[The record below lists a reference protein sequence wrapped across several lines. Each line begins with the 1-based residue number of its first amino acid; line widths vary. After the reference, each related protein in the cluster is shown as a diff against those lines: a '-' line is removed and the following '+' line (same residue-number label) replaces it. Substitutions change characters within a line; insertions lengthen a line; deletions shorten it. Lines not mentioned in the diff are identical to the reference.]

1 MTRNASSTRI
11 QVESPRC
18 DAWLPKEK
26 RYDVSWNANTTRE
39 RVKKSWTAFSGVN
52 VRPLVREVSLDNLPL
67 ETAYEVDGVH
77 VYLDLPNALTL
88 LGDDGER
95 AHARLLRFLHIL
107 MRVAHLLFQ
116 RTDAVK
122 VDLQSTRLHFVV
134 FKPYDSAAARVRAAV
149 AIAALLRDALLTGNA
164 LHGELSD
171 ARVVV
176 GIESGKALAVRN
188 GTRGDREPLFLGNPA
203 NHAAKLTGAKAAGI
217 YLGAV
222 ARAILGA
229 GFAAVDPSTSPL
241 SAEQI
246 EACSKETKLAV
257 TTETVSRAW
266 DEERKDHPV
275 STFEFSRITPPLS
288 GFDLDQLSPSN
299 TKRQELVVMYG
310 DIDGFTKYVSDA
322 IATGRGAAAV
332 RVLHVIRKELRDV
345 LNDFGG
351 KKLRYIGD
359 CIQGLVA
366 NGTAFTT
373 DAEATVLEAVM
384 CAGAMRSAFSVIR
397 AEVPDATSLGLQIG
411 LELGPVAVTRLGV
424 QGSRDRCV
432 IGTASTQ
439 AECAQAGCKGNET
452 AIGPAAYD
460 AGPQLVRDAFG
471 VTRKSSEIEFD
482 RLATRLERVGSAS
495 ASRYGAGPSIPNAVR
510 PRAYCE

>member
-1 MTRNASSTRI
+1 M
-11 QVESPRC
+11 
-18 DAWLPKEK
+18 KK
-26 RYDVSWNANTTRE
+26 SWNAFGGVQ
-39 RVKKSWTAFSGVN
+39 VK
-52 VRPLVREVSLDNLPL
+52 PLVREVSLDNLPL
-67 ETAYEVDGVH
+67 EIAYEVDGVH

-107 MRVAHLLFQ
+107 MRVAHLVFQ

-122 VDLQSTRLHFVV
+122 VDLQSTRLHFVI
-134 FKPYDSAAARVRAAV
+134 FRPYDSAAARVRAAV
-149 AIAALLRDALLTGNA
+149 AIAALLRDALLAGNA

-203 NHAAKLTGAKAAGI
+203 NHAAKLTGTAKSAGI
-217 YLGAV
+217 YLGTV
-222 ARAILGA
+222 ARSALGPA
-229 GFAAVDPSTSPL
+229 FASANPSANPL
-241 SAEQI
+241 SAAQI
-246 EACSKETKLAV
+246 EACSKEAKLAV
-257 TTETVSRAW
+257 TRETVSRAW
-266 DEERKDHPV
+266 DEERKDHPI

-288 GFDLDQLSPSN
+288 GFDLDRLSPSN

-322 IATGRGAAAV
+322 IATGRGATAV
-332 RVLHVIRKELRDV
+332 RVLHLIRKELRDV

-351 KKLRYIGD
+351 RKLRYIGD
-359 CIQGLVA
+359 CIQGLIA

-373 DAEATVLEAVM
+373 DAESSVLDAVM
-384 CAGAMRSAFSVIR
+384 CASAMRSAFSVIR
-397 AEVPDATSLGLQIG
+397 TEVPDASSLGLQIG

-432 IGTASTQ
+432 IGTASTH
-439 AECAQAGCKGNET
+439 AERAQADCKGNET
-452 AIGPAAYD
+452 AIGIAAYG
-460 AGPQLVRDAFG
+460 AGPQLLRDAFG
-471 VTRKSSEIEFD
+471 PTRKSTEIDFD
-482 RLATRLERVGSAS
+482 RLAARLDRARSSSA
-495 ASRYGAGPSIPNAVR
+495 ARYGAGPSIPNAVR